1 MTGVLFSGAAGV
13 PAFWRNQWRA
23 MDAATLTVIITLAN
37 GQTSTMTRDFAT
49 MKGCE
54 ALAAVFR
61 DTGSAGREVK
71 VSCEIVSKDQAQQ

>member
-1 MTGVLFSGAAGV
+1 
-13 PAFWRNQWRA
+13 

-54 ALAAVFR
+54 ALAAVFLE
-61 DTGSAGREVK
+61 TGEAGGREVK
-71 VSCEIVSKDQAQQ
+71 ASCESAPKSGEQE